1 MDRLTIGAVANLT
14 GVPSHTL
21 RKWESRHSIVVPD
34 RSDSGRRFYNNSHV
48 HRLLLVKR
56 LMSEGHAL
64 GELARLGTDG
74 LENLSLRHDRSRSET
89 LEDGV
94 DVVGLNLA
102 PLFER
107 AKPEICQSF
116 SLFPQTLE
124 SWLDRGNKP
133 SRHHKAL
140 MVESD
145 TLPDTTV
152 ESLIKLRNGSY
163 QRVIIVYAFAPRRIE
178 QLLASHGIQ
187 ALKSPITPEHL
198 RTMMSTKSLDVAS
211 EPVQIGV
218 SAFNPEQ
225 LSSIANMMPSLHC
238 ECPNH
243 IAKLLIDISGFEK
256 YCLQC
261 KDDDPKEKALH
272 AQLAEMSARARTIF
286 ESALR
291 SVAVADGLDL
301 DNLP

>member
-21 RKWESRHSIVVPD
+21 RKWESRHSIVVPQ
-34 RSDSGRRFYNNSHV
+34 RSESGRRFYDNSHV

-64 GELARLGTDG
+64 GELARLGTEA
-74 LENLSLRHDRSRSET
+74 LESLSLRHDKSRSET
-89 LEDGV
+89 LVDGV

-107 AKPEICQSF
+107 TEPKICLGHSIF
-116 SLFPQTLE
+116 AQTLE
-124 SWLDRGNKP
+124 SWLNQTNRP
-133 SRHHKAL
+133 LRHHKTL
-140 MVESD
+140 LVESD

-152 ESLIKLRNGSY
+152 EQLIKLRNGAY
-163 QRVIIVYAFAPRRIE
+163 QRVIIVYTFAPRRIE

-187 ALKSPITPEHL
+187 ALKSPVTADHL
-198 RTMMSTKSLDVAS
+198 RTMMNTKSLDVSS
-211 EPVQIGV
+211 EPAQIGV
-218 SAFNPEQ
+218 SAFTPEQ
-225 LSSIANMMPSLHC
+225 LSSIASISPSLHC

-243 IAKLLIDISGFEK
+243 IAKLLIDITGFEK

-272 AQLAEMSARARTIF
+272 AQLAEMTARARTIF

-291 SVAVADGLDL
+291 SVAVVDGLDL
-301 DNLP
+301 NNLP